1 MVDTSRPPQFL
12 LDRVIEALQLLVG
25 HLQVLAVVLGPSPA
39 AHHKQGNAKDQQAH
53 HKAAGKYEGRQV
65 TLSPLFESRQ
75 RSEVQGP
82 LASGHQYSALFE
94 EEKLV
99 PLLLVA
105 PYAVA
110 VVDRR
115 ARRRIP
121 TVVDLGIYRWVEGSL
136 EDPVQQ
142 LVAYERPNDEPSERT
157 PTLGDAPL
165 RLSLLVDREVDDKTR
180 SQGEVRC
187 GVSGSIAEHIDHLC
201 GTRLPAIA
209 RQVHSL
215 LVHSFSIEI
224 VVEHALVG
232 LVKGADVG

>member
-99 PLLLVA
+99 PLLVA

-121 TVVDLGIYRWVEGSL
+121 TVVDLEIYRWVEGSL

-142 LVAYERPNDEPSERT
+142 LVAYERPNDEPSEGT
-157 PTLGDAPL
+157 PALSDAL
-165 RLSLLVDREVDDKTR
+165 RQLSLLVDR
-180 SQGEVRC
+180 
-187 GVSGSIAEHIDHLC
+187 
-201 GTRLPAIA
+201 
-209 RQVHSL
+209 
-215 LVHSFSIEI
+215 
-224 VVEHALVG
+224 
-232 LVKGADVG
+232 